1 MPAVYNFDHHD
12 EHILHTLELAVVDV
26 DADVDVDNHNRIGM
40 DEGFEYDDVDALDK
54 MTLAILPEEALLL
67 HETQEVADDG

>member
-12 EHILHTLELAVVDV
+12 EHILHTLELADVDV
-26 DADVDVDNHNRIGM
+26 DVDVDNHNRIGM

-54 MTLAILPEEALLL
+54 MALAILPEEALLL
-67 HETQEVADDG
+67 HDETQDVADDG